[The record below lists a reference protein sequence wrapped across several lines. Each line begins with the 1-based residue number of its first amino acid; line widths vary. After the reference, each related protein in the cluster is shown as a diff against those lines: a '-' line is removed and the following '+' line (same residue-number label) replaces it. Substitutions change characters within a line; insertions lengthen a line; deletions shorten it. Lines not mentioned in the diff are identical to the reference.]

1 MPVDNIDDY
10 PWSLSHL
17 TSSPTSRGPA
27 RPPPPPP
34 RHWSHLY
41 VKNNFPDPLTQ
52 SLLSTRLVRL
62 LSLLTNPVKPSFVVQ
77 GGKTG
82 GWRGGE
88 GEGKEGGGERKV
100 GLEVGGSH
108 ALIKMLKTG
117 ELKSKNMS
125 AISDTG
131 KCIDVNH
138 ARISQTH
145 IQTPLFQCLLTAGP
159 PQGRGK

>member
-1 MPVDNIDDY
+1 M
-10 PWSLSHL
+10 SFKE
-17 TSSPTSRGPA
+17 G
-27 RPPPPPP
+27 RP
-34 RHWSHLY
+34 
-41 VKNNFPDPLTQ
+41 
-52 SLLSTRLVRL
+52 
-62 LSLLTNPVKPSFVVQ
+62 
-77 GGKTG
+77 
-82 GWRGGE
+82 GGE
-88 GEGKEGGGERKV
+88 GGARVRGRRGGGERKV